1 MAAANKFTVKYGQMF
16 VKSRALLLV
25 LNNED
30 EDKKCVYTEFF
41 YNDKGKLEPGFA
53 RELTDAAERDYI
65 DSLALPPAHRLIKVE
80 SMNDGIALLQKNRR
94 KLQTAA
100 RRLVKKVGPSGNNRF
115 LTEYLSKCIIPLDVP
130 VEDAAEGVKVY
141 AIAVDDQRVT
151 LSTYDGPTLVSVD
164 RAVLA
169 NRKYNLMKCVTGA
182 NKELLA
188 GILKNQLDVHEGT
201 GRAAGGADD
210 ATEAEENL
218 IEKWH
223 KYINATQALKLKI

>member
-1 MAAANKFTVKYGQMF
+1 MRSYGMAAANKFTVKYGQMF

-100 RRLVKKVGPSGNNRF
+100 RRLVKKVGPSGNNKF
-115 LTEYLSKCIIPLDVP
+115 LTEYLSKSAGDSQLDIPTEQTDGP
-130 VEDAAEGVKVY
+130 KVY
-141 AIAVDDQRVT
+141 VLKIDAQRVS
-151 LSTYDGPTLVSVD
+151 LGEHDGPSLVSVD

-169 NRKYNLMKCVTGA
+169 KNKYDILKCVTGA
-182 NKELLA
+182 NKKLIA
-188 GILKNQLDVHEGT
+188 GILKNQLDANNGS
-201 GRAAGGADD
+201 GASD
-210 ATEAEENL
+210 L
-218 IEKWH
+218 MHRWH
-223 KYINATQALKLKI
+223 KYINATRDLKLKA